1 CCRSSLAL
9 HKLTDLASPLAHTY
23 VNTLFDAANF
33 FVAPIG
39 GCSDNDRCMYCQR
52 SWRKRR
58 PITDG
63 SLRIGTKIYCCSF
76 FTTSKRK
83 VKAKAAASPVL
94 ENMFDEA
101 FWKSENMIRI
111 FGVPSNAVEV
121 SVSFMYSNSF
131 SCQLFTGELD
141 PNVTSKHIHQVFRQ
155 YGNLAH
161 ARIPGG
167 KQCGFVQL
175 AKSVDMWFMIGCDGS
190 SKVVVGQEP
199 IRNNFSL
206 DVFKQVFGGAA
217 LAWSYLPTGKG
228 SSLKTQPLMAKCSA
242 CRIMVKLLRQV

>member
-1 CCRSSLAL
+1 MKASSDSKSRAL
-9 HKLTDLASPLAHTY
+9 SNGMLGVCIASGPGGKEGQSQTDHYELEQGY
-23 VNTLFDAANF
+23 AA
-33 FVAPIG
+33 V
-39 GCSDNDRCMYCQR
+39 
-52 SWRKRR
+52 
-58 PITDG
+58 
-63 SLRIGTKIYCCSF
+63 
-76 FTTSKRK
+76 
-83 VKAKAAASPVL
+83 SPVL

-111 FGVPSNAVEV
+111 FGVSSNAVEV

-175 AKSVDMWFMIGCDGS
+175 AKRCTMS
-190 SKVVVGQEP
+190 SEHRVKIKVKLHPFVLDSCLAMATRTLIIQVCHLQ
-199 IRNNFSL
+199 IRCLLFY
-206 DVFKQVFGGAA
+206 VFGGVSNMFGGAA